1 MSEND
6 EGRAR
11 ILLVEDEDLLR
22 HSVQR
27 YLDGK
32 GLHVTAA
39 KEGLQGLRKIRS
51 GDFDLLV
58 TDLHLDGVDGLE
70 LTAAARKHNPHLQ
83 VIIISGHGSKETVIR
98 ALRQGVWDFVEKPF
112 DLELLLITIEKA
124 LEKSR
129 MEKELVR
136 LSRTDGLTGLF
147 NQRYFYA
154 VLEAEMKRAS
164 RQNRPLSLILLDVDE
179 FKKYN
184 DLHGH
189 LAGDDMLMRLA
200 SCIRRACRKDVDVG
214 FRYGG
219 DEFVILLP
227 EADRRT
233 AEEVS
238 RRVCHVVE
246 EEGLE
251 LTLSIGVTELSR
263 GRDLK
268 GAVREADEAMYLAKQ
283 FGGNRTVT
291 FEHSG

>member
-1 MSEND
+1 
-6 EGRAR
+6 
-11 ILLVEDEDLLR
+11 
-22 HSVQR
+22 
-27 YLDGK
+27 
-32 GLHVTAA
+32 
-39 KEGLQGLRKIRS
+39 
-51 GDFDLLV
+51 
-58 TDLHLDGVDGLE
+58 
-70 LTAAARKHNPHLQ
+70 

-189 LAGDDMLMRLA
+189 LAGDDMLVRLA

-233 AEEVS
+233 AEEIS

-246 EEGLE
+246 EAGLE
-251 LTLSIGVTELSR
+251 ITLSIGVTDLSR
-263 GRDLK
+263 GKNLK